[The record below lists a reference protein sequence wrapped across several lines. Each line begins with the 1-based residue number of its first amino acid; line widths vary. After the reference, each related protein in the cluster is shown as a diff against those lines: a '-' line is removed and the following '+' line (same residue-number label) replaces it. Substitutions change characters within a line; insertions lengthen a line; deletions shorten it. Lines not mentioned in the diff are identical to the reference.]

1 VPEKSNDSTSFQ
13 SLVDGPPPPPAE
25 TDAEDKSMSVT
36 TPSASVSSS
45 NALNK
50 FKSGG
55 QVVVAA
61 NRIAS
66 GNDVTGHFVKPDSDT
81 CRPGDSTNSIEKSSA
96 NANAGSSN
104 EPTMQN
110 EEIQNH
116 HPPMDERQQ
125 GDHGSDDKHEFE
137 RRLSNLHG
145 GSSQQYTQEQNYHQG
160 PPPHFYE
167 HQNSRV
173 PPGGG
178 SYYPPPGGYYT
189 SHPPH
194 PPHQQYHHYQAHN
207 QHNQDQCYNSVE
219 QFPWQNPHFHEPND
233 VYLSQGSV
241 PVPEKIDKPDQN
253 TFANLAGDV
262 YHPVSRPAGR
272 GKTSTRPVGTEINP
286 VEFVK
291 QTQLSSHTL
300 HNSGSGN
307 WPSSIPLISPSVTD
321 LHAHIASIHSHT
333 DALAE
338 NKKITQDISLLKKK
352 ALNKTRNSGSY
363 SHTRIART
371 GSRSNGRKV
380 LDNSGV
386 EDETPPDVV
395 SKSTRKVVDGPKWS
409 AINRIEAG
417 NNRLLQ
423 QFEELDREIR
433 ELKNKKS
440 TKDLG
445 KTKVNTVAPSDSARL
460 RSSAARGDK
469 HAPVA
474 KKSSIPTGAA
484 ARRSR
489 SHSNDRLSRN
499 SKPFQSYSHAYG
511 SSMNIL
517 YGDELIDLE
526 DLHNDIPPPPPP
538 EVAGDQQDN
547 DALEAIKSIFRES
560 VDREKILTQREK
572 SLEVR
577 ESLLTSTYYANLE
590 KVSEAEPTPTFVN
603 DEELVEENRN
613 LKAEVYELRAS
624 QRRGCKPQIIAEAVK
639 ESGSATHNSDG
650 ESDKYSIDGEYDD
663 NESGDGIEKRK
674 KHKAEKGTDVVKL
687 DRREYETLLKN
698 LSELE
703 VRLSNE

>member
-1 VPEKSNDSTSFQ
+1 MPETSNDSTSFQ
-13 SLVDGPPPPPAE
+13 SLGDGPPPPPAE
-25 TDAEDKSMSVT
+25 TDPEDKSMSVT
-36 TPSASVSSS
+36 TPSASMSSF

-55 QVVVAA
+55 QVVVSA

-66 GNDVTGHFVKPDSDT
+66 GNDVTGHVVKPDSDT
-81 CRPGDSTNSIEKSSA
+81 GRSDDSTNSVEKSSA
-96 NANAGSSN
+96 NDVASSSH
-104 EPTMQN
+104 ESTMQN
-110 EEIQNH
+110 EEICNH
-116 HPPMDERQQ
+116 QPPIDERQQ
-125 GDHGSDDKHEFE
+125 GHHDSDDNHEFE
-137 RRLSNLHG
+137 RSLSNMAG
-145 GSSQQYTQEQNYHQG
+145 RSSQKYVQQQNYHQV

-167 HQNSRV
+167 QHYSRA

-178 SYYPPPGGYYT
+178 SYYPPPSGYYT

-194 PPHQQYHHYQAHN
+194 QQYHHSQAHN
-207 QHNQDQCYNSVE
+207 QHNQDQGYSSVE
-219 QFPWQNPHFHEPND
+219 QFPWQSPHFHEPND
-233 VYLSQGSV
+233 VYISQGPV
-241 PVPEKIDKPDQN
+241 PVPAKFNKPDQN
-253 TFANLAGDV
+253 TFTNLAGDV
-262 YHPVSRPAGR
+262 HHPASRSSGR
-272 GKTSTRPVGTEINP
+272 GNASTLPIGTEIDP

-291 QTQLSSHTL
+291 QTQPSRKTL
-300 HNSGSGN
+300 HNSRSGN

-338 NKKITQDISLLKKK
+338 NKKIAQDISLLKKK
-352 ALNKTRNSGSY
+352 TLNKSRNSGSY
-363 SHTRIART
+363 SHTRIAPA

-380 LDNSGV
+380 LDNSGI

-445 KTKVNTVAPSDSARL
+445 KTKVNSLAPSDSARL
-460 RSSAARGDK
+460 RSSGARGDK

-489 SHSNDRLSRN
+489 SHSNDRQSQN
-499 SKPFQSYSHAYG
+499 SKPFQSYSHAHG

-590 KVSEAEPTPTFVN
+590 KVSEVKPTPTFVN

-624 QRRGCKPQIIAEAVK
+624 QRRGCKPQIIAEAVE
-639 ESGSATHNSDG
+639 ESGSATNNSDG
-650 ESDKYSIDGEYDD
+650 ESDKYSSDGEYDH
-663 NESGDGIEKRK
+663 NESGDGIEKKK
-674 KHKAEKGTDVVKL
+674 KHKAEKGKDVVKL